1 MAALAEAVDDLKIT
15 NEPRADVANHV
26 RFLRMHLRMLPQPY
40 LSLDTSRMTA
50 LYFCVVGLD
59 ILGELENELKADER
73 AAMIDWIYGLQ
84 VDDGGHGGFRGSGW
98 AGGPLGA
105 GRAAAAPAHDLDRPH
120 LAMTYTALA
129 TLLTLGDDLGRVDG
143 AAVARGVG
151 RAAAGDGSFAAAA
164 VGCERDLRFVFCACA
179 VSRLVGDFSGVD
191 AAATLRH
198 IGACQ
203 AYDGGLGLAPGGES
217 HGGSTYCGIAARALL
232 LDGAAA
238 TAAAGVD
245 ADAAVAWCA
254 RRHDGR
260 GVVGRTNK
268 PPDSCYAYWVGAA
281 LRCLGARHLVDT
293 TVPFVLSCE
302 NRKMGGFAKYP
313 EDTPPDLLHAFYSLS
328 SLSWT
333 DPRFRAVDPMLGICA
348 HRLPPR

>member
-1 MAALAEAVDDLKIT
+1 MAALAEAVDDLKIA

-105 GRAAAAPAHDLDRPH
+105 ARAAAAPAHDLDRPH

-143 AAVARGVG
+143 AAVARRRQRG
-151 RAAAGDGSFAAAA
+151 RRRRVLGRRRRRLRAGPALRLLRLRRVAA
-164 VGCERDLRFVFCACA
+164 RR
-179 VSRLVGDFSGVD
+179 RLFGRRRRGD
-191 AAATLRH
+191 AAPHRRVPGLRRRFRV
-198 IGACQ
+198 GA
-203 AYDGGLGLAPGGES
+203 GGVAGRVDV
-217 HGGSTYCGIAARALL
+217 AASPRARS